1 MDDPKAVTGQTKHND
16 QGLQQNLHEIN
27 FPPLASTLHHMGS
40 DEGYSGAVTEQTE
53 HKDQELQQNT
63 NDNIFSDPVTEYTEE
78 ELQTIVH
85 NQEFPLLKSTN
96 KLPVVPLKS
105 DTVLPKKLNI
115 HERDLKIMEL
125 EALQEAG
132 VSNEEDD
139 KLLNEL
145 LKELEAE
152 IAQVEDTG
160 VVTTSPAPSS
170 EGVTPS
176 DDYDQFSES
185 ESQVTQPINE
195 RAKSGGETQSEGEG
209 KSEEE
214 SEEHAEEIYVS
225 VCY

>member
-1 MDDPKAVTGQTKHND
+1 MDDSKTVTEPTHQELDKIVYNS
-16 QGLQQNLHEIN
+16 E
-27 FPPLASTLHHMGS
+27 FPPLLDVEPIASKQAIDSVTEKTQELSEAM
-40 DEGYSGAVTEQTE
+40 TEQTGE
-53 HKDQELQQNT
+53 KKNGILLSE
-63 NDNIFSDPVTEYTEE
+63 
-78 ELQTIVH
+78 
-85 NQEFPLLKSTN
+85 PLSLHDRN
-96 KLPVVPLKS
+96 
-105 DTVLPKKLNI
+105 
-115 HERDLKIMEL
+115 LKIMEL
-125 EALQEAG
+125 EALQKAG